1 MRQQGMT
8 LVEVLV
14 SLGLLSTLM
23 LAVVSWT
30 QVSGREL
37 ASAVEPARWERAA
50 VAVLQSIQDDL
61 LIGDFQGNSDE
72 ILRVRVEQGQLLI
85 STRRGSYP
93 GGPLLREYAI
103 DRVAGVLIV
112 TERTSVNRRP
122 DHTKA
127 RLLLG
132 DVAAWHCRLED
143 ESLRVELVS
152 TMGKRLVRRYPL

>member
-14 SLGLLSTLM
+14 SLGLLSVLM

-50 VAVLQSIQDDL
+50 AAVLQSIQDDL
-61 LIGDFQGNSDE
+61 LIGDFQGKDDE
-72 ILRVRVEQGQLLI
+72 TPRVRIDAGQLVI
-85 STRRGSYP
+85 PTRRGSYP
-93 GGPLLREYAI
+93 GGPLLREYAM
-103 DRVAGVLIV
+103 DRAAGTLIV

-122 DHTKA
+122 DQTYA

-132 DVAAWHCRLED
+132 DVADWRCRLED
-143 ESLRVELVS
+143 ETLRVEIVS
-152 TMGKRLVRRYPL
+152 TTGQRLVRRYLP